1 MDCGKI
7 ISGLVAG
14 ACGTMPI
21 GGTATRAVI
30 LNYQDI
36 DRDNSTVTDGVI
48 EGITMKSGKVGY
60 LFETVQNANE
70 GGASFE
76 RGTYFDTYTHTVTL
90 RIFVKSN
97 ETKAWMES
105 LKGSRVVV
113 LLENREQGEGH
124 WEVYGWDSGLTLS
137 ENTYSTTYADNVVFN
152 PTFASDDTSHEG
164 ALPKTFYKTSDANT
178 ETMVLALI
186 ATE

>member
-1 MDCGKI
+1 MDCGRI

-30 LNYQDI
+30 INYQDI
-36 DRDNSTVTDGVI
+36 DRDNSTETVK
-48 EGITMKSGKVGY
+48 GIIDTLVLKSQKKGF

-76 RGTYFDTYTHTVTL
+76 RGTYFDTYTHNVTL
-90 RIFVKSN
+90 RLFTKGN
-97 ETKAWMES
+97 ETKTWMES
-105 LKGSRVVV
+105 LKGSRVVI

-137 ENTYSTTYADNVVFN
+137 ENTYSTTFADNVVYN

-164 ALPKTFYKTSDANT
+164 ALPKTFYDTDDATT
-178 ETMVLALI
+178 ESAIQALLA
-186 ATE
+186 